1 MAKRQNIH
9 TIPTVDLQGEGSFIK
24 IKAMSV
30 EMFDRAEQR
39 MRDLAIAQESKDSV
53 TIARLQRESY
63 EDYAE
68 VIMAWDWVD
77 DEGKELVQPYH
88 NPDVFA
94 QLNIPEM
101 VFIANQLNPFS
112 MLEKKGATS

>member
-9 TIPTVDLQGEGSFIK
+9 TIPTEYLQGEGSFIK

-39 MRDLAIAQESKDSV
+39 MRDVAAAQEAKDSV
-53 TIARLQRESY
+53 SIARLQRESY

-68 VIMAWDWVD
+68 VVIAWDWVD
-77 DEGKELVQPYH
+77 DEGKELPQPYH
-88 NPDVFA
+88 NPDTFS
-94 QLNIPEM
+94 QLSVPELM
-101 VFIANQLNPFS
+101 FIAEHLNPFS
-112 MLEKKGATS
+112 MLEKKEEKA